1 MISKALSAAATKT
14 QFSRPLLSTAV
25 LIPLMS
31 VAVTAQ
37 AEVKSLS
44 SSELTETYI
53 EDSTIIVTPK
63 EAPSTTQTTVSSLTI
78 APVESSD
85 QDIIELKNAQ
95 EHQEGT
101 TTSFE
106 LNDELLRNAS
116 VESAINPPESLLI
129 PSYQE
134 TITRDVADILND
146 ERYRVP
152 EGDFDFDY
160 VGNDLGLSRSAE
172 QITFSI
178 GNLPGIDKIELP
190 QGIEPGGP
198 VELIPREGG
207 GFDLTINIPQDN
219 Q

>member
-1 MISKALSAAATKT
+1 MRYKGPVSCLLAA
-14 QFSRPLLSTAV
+14 SSAV
-25 LIPLMS
+25 LMS
-31 VAVTAQ
+31 SIAQ

-53 EDSTIIVTPK
+53 EDSTIIITPK
-63 EAPSTTQTTVSSLTI
+63 KAQETTQKTVSSLTI

-85 QDIIELKNAQ
+85 QDIIELENSQ
-95 EHQEGT
+95 LHQEGT
-101 TTSFE
+101 ETSYE

-116 VESAINPPESLLI
+116 VELAINPPQDLDI
-129 PSYQE
+129 PTYE
-134 TITRDVADILND
+134 EVTTVPIADILND
-146 ERYRVP
+146 ERYRAP

-160 VGNDLGLSRSAE
+160 VGSDLGLSRSAD

-190 QGIEPGGP
+190 YGVNEGP
-198 VELIPREGG
+198 LEIIPRAGG
-207 GFDLTINIPQDN
+207 GFDLTINVPQDT